1 MATSNN
7 TITFRV
13 SQNLKEAV
21 NKLSAAS
28 NRTMTSIIIDA
39 LNAYMTNS
47 SSNYTDEQIILSVKK
62 IYLLLLAQKPDI
74 SLLQTEVNRLLC
86 LLEKKNFP
94 SCD

>member
-7 TITFRV
+7 IITFRV

-28 NRTMTSIIIDA
+28 NRSMTSIIIDA
-39 LNAYMTNS
+39 LKAYMTDS

>member
-13 SQNLKEAV
+13 EQNLKEAV

-74 SLLQTEVNRLLC
+74 YLLQTEVNRLLC